1 MTSAVHDAPD
11 AFDASEPSV
20 VRLPA
25 PGRRAGTRIVLP
37 AARPGTPI
45 VDQAAGVLVFRYSI
59 AADAAY
65 DLLQRWASDAE
76 VGVEAVA
83 RALVLDICQGAAGTG
98 SDPRLV
104 RWLEERLRH
113 EVTAVVSTFPGVRA
127 TPVDAEQGAPA
138 PVVVAVDHSEVSLD
152 AVVEATRRA
161 ARRGVPLHITVDDA
175 AAVGDPAHLR
185 RRVELAAEL
194 ARALEPG
201 VEVLLPGLPA
211 DG

>member
-113 EVTAVVSTFPGVRA
+113 EVTVTSAAPDLRA
-127 TPVDAEQGAPA
+127 TPVDAEQRVPR
-138 PVVVAVDHSEVSLD
+138 PVVVAVDHSDVSLD

-161 ARRGVPLHITVDDA
+161 ARRGVPLRITVDDA